1 MVCIGF
7 LSPFSRS
14 RLIKSLPADY
24 LSVYIKKDL
33 AAINKVFL
41 FCEAFMKLYL
51 SAAEPQ
57 HHHILEDSPSD
68 DEVSCPPCAQRTV
81 NHASVTGRCVND
93 GSAACHDTYMAAYN
107 YDVTGS

>member
-14 RLIKSLPADY
+14 RHINSLPADY

-51 SAAEPQ
+51 IKAFPAPNLRCEAAFSTANSCASAGGSKE
-57 HHHILEDSPSD
+57 ILI
-68 DEVSCPPCAQRTV
+68 
-81 NHASVTGRCVND
+81 
-93 GSAACHDTYMAAYN
+93 
-107 YDVTGS
+107 